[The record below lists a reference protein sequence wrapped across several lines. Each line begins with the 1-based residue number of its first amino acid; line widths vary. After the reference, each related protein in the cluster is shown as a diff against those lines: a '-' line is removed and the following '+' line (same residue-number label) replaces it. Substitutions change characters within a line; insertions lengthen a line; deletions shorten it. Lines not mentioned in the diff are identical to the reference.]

1 MILPWFLAL
10 LPVMQKA
17 FGESRVAFRSIATH
31 FWCACLSIARIFHV
45 PDVHDLGF
53 ALLTGGI
60 EAPARSTIW
69 SWMGHLGAKAVTRF
83 QRMTETLS
91 EWVVGATLAVSLDS
105 HTVPCWTRKYA
116 IPKGYHTCRNKYM
129 KLEHLYYFYDLDGHR
144 LLRLAGTP
152 GDQDLHRRMLPEVRG
167 LMKNTGAANVR
178 VLLDAAAS
186 KDEDL
191 LIELM
196 REPGVEVLARAVRHQ
211 KYMRD
216 WQAIP
221 ESEWTTYEEPNET
234 KDRPPRLLEVANT
247 VTVLGTSETAVRT
260 VVAREYH
267 GRNRKE
273 CYHVL
278 YTNVAREHSISLI
291 EQFRSRQNHEQAYR
305 VGVHDLNLDAI
316 THGYVKD
323 SDPEA
328 PDFEP
333 ARITLVGWLKALV
346 FNALQEFKSNL
357 HHPFGKMQAGS
368 LMRHFLLRPGS
379 LYATDDEFIVALD
392 PFGDREVLM
401 EYVEQLNTHQHR
413 IPWLG
418 NRSLRVTF
426 ADPESDISGSQLSS
440 LLTPKNI
447 WC

>member
-1 MILPWFLAL
+1 
-10 LPVMQKA
+10 MQKV
-17 FGESRVAFRSIATH
+17 FGSSRQAFRAVATH

-60 EAPARSTIW
+60 KSPARSTIW
-69 SWMGHLGAKAVTRF
+69 GWMGRLEATAVARFARLTESLRQWTDKAFR
-83 QRMTETLS
+83 
-91 EWVVGATLAVSLDS
+91 VSLDS

-129 KLEHLYYFYDLDGHR
+129 KLEHLYYFYDLEGHC
-144 LLRLAGTP
+144 LLRLSATP
-152 GDQDLHRRMLPEVRG
+152 GNQELHRRMLPEIRR
-167 LMKNTGAANVR
+167 LMKDTGAARVR

-191 LIELM
+191 LLELM
-196 REPGVEVLARAVRHQ
+196 REPGVEVLARTVRHP
-211 KYMRD
+211 KYMRQ

-221 ESEWTTYEEPNET
+221 QSQWNAYEEPDET
-234 KDRPPRLLEVANT
+234 RGRPPRLLEVANT
-247 VTVLGTSETAVRT
+247 LTHLGSSQTPVRT
-260 VVAREYH
+260 IVAREYH
-267 GRNRKE
+267 GRDQKE

-278 YTNVAREHSISLI
+278 YTNIARKHSIGLI
-291 EQFRSRQNHEQAYR
+291 QEFRSRQHHEQAYR

-328 PDFEP
+328 PEFDS
-333 ARITLVGWLKALV
+333 ARITLVGWLKALA
-346 FNALQEFKSNL
+346 FNVLQAFKANL
-357 HHPFGKMQAGS
+357 RDPFDKMQAGS

-379 LYATDDEFIVALD
+379 LYATDDELIVALD
-392 PFGDREVLM
+392 PFGSRQVLTP
-401 EYVEQLNTHQHR
+401 YVEQLNAAEHR

-418 NRSLRVTF
+418 NRRLRVTF
-426 ADPESDISGSQLSS
+426 ADHESKTSGSQLAS

>member
-1 MILPWFLAL
+1 
-10 LPVMQKA
+10 MQKV
-17 FGESRVAFRSIATH
+17 FGNSRQAFRAVATH

-60 EAPARSTIW
+60 KSPARSTIW
-69 SWMGHLGAKAVTRF
+69 SWTGRLKLTAVARFTRLTESLIGWAGKAIH
-83 QRMTETLS
+83 
-91 EWVVGATLAVSLDS
+91 VSLDS

-129 KLEHLYYFYDLDGHR
+129 KLEHLYYFYDLNGHC
-144 LLRLAGTP
+144 LLRLSATP
-152 GDQDLHRRMLPEVRG
+152 GDQELHRRMLPEIRR
-167 LMKNTGAANVR
+167 LMKDTGAARVR

-191 LIELM
+191 LLELLL
-196 REPGVEVLARAVRHQ
+196 EPGVEVLARAVRHR
-211 KYMRD
+211 KYMRQ

-221 ESEWTTYEEPNET
+221 RSQWIAYEEPDET
-234 KDRPPRLLEVANT
+234 RGRPARLLEVANT
-247 VTVLGTSETAVRT
+247 VTHLGSSQTPVRT
-260 VVAREYH
+260 IVAREYH
-267 GRNRKE
+267 GRDQKE

-278 YTNVAREHSISLI
+278 YTNIAREHAIGLI
-291 EQFRSRQNHEQAYR
+291 QQFRSRQHHEQAYR

-328 PDFEP
+328 PDFDP
-333 ARITLVGWLKALV
+333 SRIRLVGWLKALV
-346 FNALQEFKSNL
+346 FNALQAFKGNL
-357 HHPFGKMQAGS
+357 PDPFGRMQAGS

-379 LYATDDEFIVALD
+379 LYATADELIVALD
-392 PFGDREVLM
+392 PFGSREVLTK
-401 EYVEQLNTHQHR
+401 YVEQLNANEHR
-413 IPWLG
+413 ISWLG
-418 NRSLRVTF
+418 NRRLRVTF
-426 ADPESDISGSQLSS
+426 ADRDSETPGSQLAS

>member
-1 MILPWFLAL
+1 
-10 LPVMQKA
+10 MQKV
-17 FGESRVAFRSIATH
+17 FSNSRQAFRAVATH

-60 EAPARSTIW
+60 SSPARSTIW
-69 SWMGHLGAKAVTRF
+69 GWMGRLEATAVARFARLTESLRQWTDKALR
-83 QRMTETLS
+83 
-91 EWVVGATLAVSLDS
+91 VSLDS

-129 KLEHLYYFYDLDGHR
+129 KLEHLYYFYDLKGHC
-144 LLRLAGTP
+144 LLRLSATP
-152 GDQDLHRRMLPEVRG
+152 GDEDLHRRMLPEIRR
-167 LMKNTGAANVR
+167 LKKDTGAARVR

-191 LIELM
+191 LLELL
-196 REPGVEVLARAVRHQ
+196 REPGVEVLARAVRHP
-211 KYMRD
+211 KYMRQ

-221 ESEWTTYEEPNET
+221 PSQWIAYEEPDET
-234 KDRPPRLLEVANT
+234 RGRPPRLLEVANT
-247 VTVLGTSETAVRT
+247 LTHLGSSQTPVRT
-260 VVAREYH
+260 IVAREYH
-267 GRNRKE
+267 GRDQKE

-278 YTNVAREHSISLI
+278 HTNIAREHSIGLI
-291 EQFRSRQNHEQAYR
+291 QEFRSRQHHEQAYR

-328 PDFEP
+328 PDFDS
-333 ARITLVGWLKALV
+333 ARITLVGWLKALA
-346 FNALQEFKSNL
+346 FNVLQSFKANL
-357 HHPFGKMQAGS
+357 RDPFGKMQAGS

-379 LYATDDEFIVALD
+379 LYATADEFIVALD
-392 PFGDREVLM
+392 PFGSREVLTK
-401 EYVEQLNTHQHR
+401 YVEQLNANEHR

-418 NRSLRVTF
+418 NRRLRVTF
-426 ADPESDISGSQLSS
+426 ADRESKTSGSQLAS
-440 LLTPKNI
+440 LLTPENI

>member
-1 MILPWFLAL
+1 
-10 LPVMQKA
+10 MQKA
-17 FGESRVAFRSIATH
+17 FGKSRDSFQSIATH

-45 PDVHDLGF
+45 QDVHDLGF

-60 EAPARSTIW
+60 ESPSRSTIW
-69 SWMGHLGAKAVTRF
+69 NWMGHLKAKAVAGF
-83 QRMTETLS
+83 QRMTETLAQS
-91 EWVVGATLAVSLDS
+91 AGKALIVSLDS

-116 IPKGYHTCRNKYM
+116 IPKGYHTCRNKHM
-129 KLEHLYYFYDLDGHR
+129 KLEHLYYFYDLDEHC
-144 LLRLAGTP
+144 LLRLAATP
-152 GDQDLHRRMLPEVRG
+152 GDQDLHRRMLPEVKRF
-167 LMKNTGAANVR
+167 MKDTGAASTR

-191 LIELM
+191 LLELM

-211 KYMRD
+211 KYMCQ

-221 ESEWTTYEEPNET
+221 ESGWSTYEEPNET
-234 KDRPPRLLEVANT
+234 QGCPPRLLQVANT
-247 VTVLGTSETAVRT
+247 VTILGSSETPVRT

-267 GRNRKE
+267 GRHQKE

-278 YTNVAREHSISLI
+278 YTNVAYEHSISLI
-291 EQFRSRQNHEQAYR
+291 QQFRSRQNHEQAYR

-323 SDPEA
+323 SDPDN
-328 PDFEP
+328 PDFDP
-333 ARITLVGWLKALV
+333 SRITLVGWLKALA
-346 FNALQEFKSNL
+346 FNVLHAFKSDL
-357 HHPFGKMQAGS
+357 RHPFGKMQAGS

-379 LYATDDEFIVALD
+379 LYATANEFIVALD
-392 PFGDREVLM
+392 PFRSRDVLAD
-401 EYVEQLNTHQHR
+401 YVEQLNANKHR

-418 NRSLRVTF
+418 NRRLRVTF
-426 ADPESDISGSQLSS
+426 VDHESEVSGNQLAS

>member
-1 MILPWFLAL
+1 
-10 LPVMQKA
+10 MQKV
-17 FGESRVAFRSIATH
+17 FGSSRQAFRAVATH

-60 EAPARSTIW
+60 SSPARSTIW
-69 SWMGHLGAKAVTRF
+69 GWMGRLEATGVARFARLTESLRQWTDKALR
-83 QRMTETLS
+83 
-91 EWVVGATLAVSLDS
+91 VSLDS

-129 KLEHLYYFYDLDGHR
+129 KLEHLYYFYDLEGHC
-144 LLRLAGTP
+144 LLRLSATP
-152 GDQDLHRRMLPEVRG
+152 GNQELHRRMLPEIRR
-167 LMKNTGAANVR
+167 LMKDTGAARVR

-191 LIELM
+191 LLELM
-196 REPGVEVLARAVRHQ
+196 REPGVEVLARTVRHP
-211 KYMRD
+211 KYMRQ

-221 ESEWTTYEEPNET
+221 QSQWNAYEEPDET
-234 KDRPPRLLEVANT
+234 RGRPPRLLEVANT
-247 VTVLGTSETAVRT
+247 LTHLGSSQTPVRT
-260 VVAREYH
+260 IVAREYH
-267 GRNRKE
+267 GRDQKE

-278 YTNVAREHSISLI
+278 YTNIARKHSIGLI
-291 EQFRSRQNHEQAYR
+291 QEFRSRQHHEQAYR

-328 PDFEP
+328 PDFDS
-333 ARITLVGWLKALV
+333 ARITLVGWLKALA
-346 FNALQEFKSNL
+346 FNVLQAFKANL
-357 HHPFGKMQAGS
+357 RDPFGKMQAGS

-379 LYATDDEFIVALD
+379 LYATADELVVALD
-392 PFGDREVLM
+392 PFGSREVLTK
-401 EYVEQLNTHQHR
+401 YVEQLNANEHR

-418 NRSLRVTF
+418 NRRLRVTF
-426 ADPESDISGSQLSS
+426 ADRESKTSGSQLAS